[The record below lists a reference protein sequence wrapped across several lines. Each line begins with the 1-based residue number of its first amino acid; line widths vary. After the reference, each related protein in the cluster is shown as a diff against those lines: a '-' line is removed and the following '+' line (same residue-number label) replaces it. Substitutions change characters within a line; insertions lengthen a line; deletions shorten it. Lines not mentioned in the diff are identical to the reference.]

1 MADSNKIFRAEEA
14 ARIYK
19 ADLFNESWEELR
31 KFLTEELINTE
42 PRDNE
47 IRELH
52 YHRIKMLDELKE
64 AFIRIMNEGS
74 IESKSFKIKR
84 MRFPQ

>member
-1 MADSNKIFRAEEA
+1 MADTDKIFRAEEA

-19 ADLFNESWEELR
+19 ADLFNEAWEELR
-31 KFLTEELINTE
+31 KILTEKLINTD
-42 PRDNE
+42 PLDNE

-52 YHRIKMLDELKE
+52 YSRIKLLDELKE

-74 IESKSFKIKR
+74 IEAKTLRLKR
-84 MRFPQ
+84 K